1 MNTILRL
8 AALAG
13 LTLTSGAG
21 EVAGPITQQAY
32 VKASNSGMYDQF
44 GTPGGGV
51 ALAGD
56 ILVVGAPDEDSS
68 AKGVDGDQGDG
79 LKPYPLNPV
88 NKFDSGAAYV
98 FWRYGSGWAQQAYL
112 KSTDTASGDLFGRA
126 VAVSGDTVVVSAA
139 GADGKQDGVP
149 YSGAVYVFVREG
161 ATWRQQARLT
171 VPGSDVY
178 TRFGASVAISG
189 DTLVIGAES
198 EKRAGA
204 QAGGEEIL
212 MAGAAYVF
220 VRDGGKWSQ
229 QARLEASNAKYK
241 LHFGGSVAISG
252 DTLIVG
258 AIGDNSA
265 SGGVNGDQ
273 ADHSLVSAGAAYVF
287 MREGTKWSQQAYLKA
302 PKPGEFDEFGGSVA
316 ISGDTAVVGATDARA
331 GNAKPKK
338 KGADQDDDEDGPG
351 AAFVFVRDG
360 GKWSGQASLTPPE
373 FEGGEE
379 FGGSVAISGER
390 LVVGAVRTRDR
401 ADKQRNFPGAAYVFS
416 RKAAT
421 WDRGTRIMASNPENG
436 DQFGGAVAISAGT
449 VAVGAAHE
457 DGFARGINGDQSKGY
472 NGNHSAGAAYVFVM
486 PGAEKEATPPAAAG
500 QEKGTLEER
509 IFGYWATDWEAM
521 AKAWQPMVE
530 QMVDMRGVGRDDKN
544 REAEMKKAVEEMKAG
559 FDLMT
564 MVLKR
569 GEISDYTYPGNPEK
583 KTYRVKSLN
592 EATNTLDLEVA
603 TPNQNPYVMRMILAG
618 DQLTLTEVGQEQGV
632 PMMYRRIDEAAFEAR
647 RRAAAES
654 KLFKN
659 QNGKSNEPEPTKE
672 KESGKKSKGR

>member
-21 EVAGPITQQAY
+21 EIAGPITQQAY

-98 FWRYGSGWAQQAYL
+98 FWRYGTGWAQQAYL
-112 KSTDTASGDLFGRA
+112 KSADTASGDLFGRA

-149 YSGAVYVFVREG
+149 FIGAVYVFVREG
-161 ATWRQQARLT
+161 TTWRQQARLT
-171 VPGSDVY
+171 VPGSDDY

-198 EKRAGA
+198 EKRAGGR
-204 QAGGEEIL
+204 AGADEIL

-241 LHFGGSVAISG
+241 LHFGGAVAISG

-265 SGGVNGDQ
+265 AGGVNGDQ
-273 ADHSLVSAGAAYVF
+273 ADHSLVSGGAAYVF

-316 ISGDTAVVGATDARA
+316 ISGDTAVVGATGAKV
-331 GNAKPKK
+331 GNAKSGEK
-338 KGADQDDDEDGPG
+338 DDGPG
-351 AAFVFVRDG
+351 AAFVFVRAD

-379 FGGSVAISGER
+379 FGGSVAISGEC

-449 VAVGAAHE
+449 VAVGAAQE
-457 DGFARGINGDQSKGY
+457 DGFARGINGDQSKEY
-472 NGNHSAGAAYVFVM
+472 NGNHSAGAAYVFVI
-486 PGAEKEATPPAAAG
+486 PGAEKAGTPPAAAG
-500 QEKGTLEER
+500 QGTIEER

-521 AKAWQPMVE
+521 AQAWQPMVE
-530 QMVDMRGVGRDDKN
+530 QMIDMKGVGRDDKD
-544 REAEMKKAVEEMKAG
+544 REAERKKAVEELKAG
-559 FDLMT
+559 FDVMA
-564 MVLKR
+564 MVFKR

-592 EATNTLDLEVA
+592 EANSTLDLEVA
-603 TPNQNPYVMRMILAG
+603 TPNQKPYVMRMVLAG
-618 DQLTLTEVGQEQGV
+618 DQLTLTEVAEEQGL

-659 QNGKSNEPEPTKE
+659 QNGQSKDPEPAKE
-672 KESGKKSKGR
+672 KESGKKAKAR

>member
-56 ILVVGAPDEDSS
+56 ILLVGAPDEDSS

-126 VAVSGDTVVVSAA
+126 VAVSGDSVVVSAV

-149 YSGAVYVFVREG
+149 FVGAVYVFVREG
-161 ATWRQQARLT
+161 TTWRQQARLT
-171 VPGSDVY
+171 VPGSDDY

-220 VRDGGKWSQ
+220 VREGGKWSQ

-273 ADHSLVSAGAAYVF
+273 SDHSLVSAGAAYVF

-302 PKPGEFDEFGGSVA
+302 PKPGKFDEFGTSVA
-316 ISGDTAVVGATDARA
+316 ISGDTAVVGATGAKA
-331 GNAKPKK
+331 GNAKSGEK
-338 KGADQDDDEDGPG
+338 DDGPG
-351 AAFVFVRDG
+351 AAFVFVRAD
-360 GKWSGQASLTPPE
+360 GKWSGQASLTPPK

-390 LVVGAVRTRDR
+390 MVVGAKSTRDLT
-401 ADKQRNFPGAAYVFS
+401 DKQRNFPGAAHVFT
-416 RKAAT
+416 RKANT
-421 WDRGTRIMASNPENG
+421 WDRGTPITASNPENG

-449 VAVGAAHE
+449 VAVGAAQE
-457 DGFARGINGDQSKGY
+457 DGFARGINGNQSKEY

-486 PGAEKEATPPAAAG
+486 TGAEKAGTPPAAAG
-500 QEKGTLEER
+500 QGTLEER
-509 IFGYWATDWEAM
+509 IFGYWATDWESM
-521 AKAWQPMVE
+521 AQAWQPMVE
-530 QMVDMRGVGRDDKN
+530 QMIDMRGVGRDDKN
-544 REAEMKKAVEEMKAG
+544 REAERKKAVEEMKAG
-559 FDLMT
+559 FDVMA
-564 MVLKR
+564 MVVKR

-592 EATNTLDLEVA
+592 EATNTLDLEVT
-603 TPNQNPYVMRMILAG
+603 TPNQKPYVMRMVLAG
-618 DQLTLTEVGQEQGV
+618 DQLTLTEVGEEQGL

-659 QNGKSNEPEPTKE
+659 QNGPSSDPEPTKE
-672 KESGKKSKGR
+672 KESGKKAKGR

>member
-13 LTLTSGAG
+13 LTLTCGAG

-32 VKASNSGMYDQF
+32 VKASNSGMNDQF
-44 GTPGGGV
+44 GWPGGGI
-51 ALAGD
+51 AIAGD
-56 ILVVGAPDEDSS
+56 TLVVGAPTEDSS

-79 LKPYPLNPV
+79 LDPTPMNRMDG
-88 NKFDSGAAYV
+88 FDSGAAYV
-98 FWRYGSGWAQQAYL
+98 FWRYGTGWSQQAYL
-112 KSTDTASGDLFGRA
+112 KSTDTASHDLFGRA

-139 GADGKQDGVP
+139 GAKGKQDGVP
-149 YSGAVYVFVREG
+149 FVGAVYVFVREG
-161 ATWRQQARLT
+161 TTWRQQARLT
-171 VPGSDVY
+171 VPGSDDY
-178 TRFGASVAISG
+178 TRFGASLAISG

-241 LHFGGSVAISG
+241 SHFCGSVAISG

-273 ADHSLVSAGAAYVF
+273 SDHSLVSAGAAYVF
-287 MREGTKWSQQAYLKA
+287 RREGTKWSQQAYLKA
-302 PKPGEFDEFGGSVA
+302 PKPGEFDEFGTSVA
-316 ISGDTAVVGATDARA
+316 ISGDTAVVGATGAKA
-331 GNAKPKK
+331 GNAKSGEK
-338 KGADQDDDEDGPG
+338 DDGPG
-351 AAFVFVRDG
+351 AAFVFVRAD
-360 GKWSGQASLTPPE
+360 GKWVAQASLTPPN

-379 FGGSVAISGER
+379 FGCSVAISGEH
-390 LVVGAVRTRDR
+390 LVVGAKQTRDR
-401 ADKQRNFPGAAYVFS
+401 TDKQRNHPGAAHVFT
-416 RKAAT
+416 RKAST
-421 WDRGTRIMASNPENG
+421 WDRGTPIMASNPENG
-436 DQFGGAVAISAGT
+436 DLFGGSVAIAVDT
-449 VAVGAAHE
+449 VAVGAAGE
-457 DGFARGINGDQSKGY
+457 DGFARGINAKQDKQN
-472 NGNHSAGAAYVFVM
+472 NGNSSSGAAYVFVM
-486 PGAEKEATPPAAAG
+486 SGAEKAETTPAAAG

-509 IFGYWATDWEAM
+509 IFGYWATDWESM
-521 AKAWQPMVE
+521 AQAWQPMVE
-530 QMVDMRGVGRDDKN
+530 QMIDMRGVGRDDKD
-544 REAEMKKAVEEMKAG
+544 REAERKKAVEEMKAG
-559 FDLMT
+559 FDVMA
-564 MVLKR
+564 MVVKR

-592 EATNTLDLEVA
+592 EATNTLDLEVT
-603 TPNQNPYVMRMILAG
+603 TPNQKPYVMRMVLAG
-618 DQLTLTEVGQEQGV
+618 EQLTLTEVGDEQSL
-632 PMMYRRIDEAAFEAR
+632 PMMYRRIDEAAFEVR

-659 QNGKSNEPEPTKE
+659 QNGPSSDPEPTKE
-672 KESGKKSKGR
+672 KESGKKAKER